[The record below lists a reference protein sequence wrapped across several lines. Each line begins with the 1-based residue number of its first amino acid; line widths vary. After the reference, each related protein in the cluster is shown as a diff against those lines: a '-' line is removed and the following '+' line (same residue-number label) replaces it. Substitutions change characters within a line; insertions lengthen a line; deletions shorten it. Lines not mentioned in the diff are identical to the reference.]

1 MSQISL
7 TKVTV
12 LPHPDTCP
20 NGLEL
25 EIKPGKVLCDALL
38 NAGVEIEHACDG
50 VSACSTCHI
59 IIREGYKSL
68 NAASDEEEDQL
79 DKAWGLT
86 PTSRLACQVK
96 VGQTPLIVELPRYS
110 LNHAREHE

>member
-1 MSQISL
+1 M

-12 LPHPDTCP
+12 LPHPDACP
-20 NGLEL
+20 DGLAL
-25 EIKPGKVLCDALL
+25 EVKPGKVLCDVLL
-38 NAGVEIEHACDG
+38 AAGLEIEHACDG
-50 VSACSTCHI
+50 ACACSTCHI
-59 IIREGYKSL
+59 IIREGFATLSL
-68 NAASDEEEDQL
+68 AEDEEEDQL

-96 VGQTPLIVELPRYS
+96 VGQIPLTIELPRYS